1 MCIRDR
7 VDKAVATGNSF
18 ILSFTVF
25 LAILR
30 EGFEIVLFY
39 TALIGSGIYN
49 TVPVFVGATVGAL
62 ALIGVYF
69 GLNKIT
75 KIIPV
80 GMFFRASSILLF
92 ALAIYFAYEGIH
104 ELREGIEELA
114 SITPSIL
121 IS

>member
-1 MCIRDR
+1 M
-7 VDKAVATGNSF
+7 
-18 ILSFTVF
+18 
-25 LAILR
+25 R

-39 TALIGSGIYN
+39 AALVGSGIYN
-49 TVPVFVGATVGAL
+49 TVPVFVGATVGTL

-75 KIIPV
+75 KIIPI

-104 ELREGIEELA
+104 ELHEGLEELA
-114 SITPSIL
+114 SITTHIL
-121 IS
+121 LS